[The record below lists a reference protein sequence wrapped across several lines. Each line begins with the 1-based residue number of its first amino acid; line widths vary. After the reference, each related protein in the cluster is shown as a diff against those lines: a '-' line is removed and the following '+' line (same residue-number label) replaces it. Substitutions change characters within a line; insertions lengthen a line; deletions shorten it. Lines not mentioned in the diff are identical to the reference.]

1 VYKPRSD
8 KEWREF
14 YERFARNPEEVAEF
28 DALRVAG
35 DIQTQQGTRAISD
48 DMALSQKMADTYTGL
63 ELRDAKRKL
72 SGVELVALRAQRVAN
87 ADRRLALRSK
97 LDNPATSEADKLWMQ
112 DLMVKLEDQSINQLE
127 RYTRDVSQTGR
138 DLRLLRESRNLS
150 ENPADWL
157 LRAER
162 LANGKPI
169 DPEVWASLQTHLK
182 NKNWPKVQSEM
193 GKIRQYTLFDKA
205 GELWQTGLL
214 TGFMRPVRDVLGNN
228 LNLADK
234 QIERLA
240 ATFFDRIVGAKTGVR
255 TADYNVATALPA
267 MRTGLRKGWDAV
279 KAVFSETGD
288 PRILEQVM
296 KRYDFERQTMQTNP
310 VLRAYTTFIR
320 KTLGAADA
328 LTSTA
333 ATEVALAEYARVFAR
348 RTAKPGTP
356 EFQTAVQAYL
366 KNPPPEMQGMAMALA
381 NEVTWQNST
390 MLGKMAGGI
399 RTAESALTRFFGK
412 LTVPFVQTPS
422 AMVTQAAKG
431 SPFGLLG
438 APRDVYQV
446 ATKMDVPK
454 AQAKLV
460 NRLAKVSVGSGWIA
474 LGYALADDDKM
485 TTSFPSDDRERRR
498 WELEGRT
505 ESAVKIGG
513 TWVSLLGILGPQA
526 QLMAVGAALRKMT
539 TDNPEW
545 TIGTATGTVASGIG
559 RAVVESPMMQG
570 VNTLYNVGQDISSD
584 DDDAFGRAGERM
596 AQTFVTG
603 MVPQAIQQV
612 ARATDVTPEGKVRVR
627 ATREPGDA
635 VQTAINAALQGL
647 PGGRQ
652 KLPVRRTALGEER
665 ATSRGGLLG
674 VLSPA
679 RLSMETTDPRAKELW
694 ETGAAV
700 PNVVRR
706 KGESV
711 AAYSRRAEAM
721 GQAASRAVEAGM
733 KSPSYQAISRMN
745 TAQLRKTL
753 SALADR
759 GEMQAEQVA
768 QLGQLSD
775 DDLRRR
781 LQGLY
786 LERIIGRGRALTGR
800 QFPDPSGGRQAQ
812 MLNALTRDQ

>member
-1 VYKPRSD
+1 
-8 KEWREF
+8 
-14 YERFARNPEEVAEF
+14 
-28 DALRVAG
+28 
-35 DIQTQQGTRAISD
+35 
-48 DMALSQKMADTYTGL
+48 
-63 ELRDAKRKL
+63 
-72 SGVELVALRAQRVAN
+72 
-87 ADRRLALRSK
+87 
-97 LDNPATSEADKLWMQ
+97 
-112 DLMVKLEDQSINQLE
+112 
-127 RYTRDVSQTGR
+127 
-138 DLRLLRESRNLS
+138 
-150 ENPADWL
+150 
-157 LRAER
+157 
-162 LANGKPI
+162 
-169 DPEVWASLQTHLK
+169 
-182 NKNWPKVQSEM
+182 
-193 GKIRQYTLFDKA
+193 
-205 GELWQTGLL
+205 
-214 TGFMRPVRDVLGNN
+214 
-228 LNLADK
+228 
-234 QIERLA
+234 
-240 ATFFDRIVGAKTGVR
+240 
-255 TADYNVATALPA
+255 
-267 MRTGLRKGWDAV
+267 
-279 KAVFSETGD
+279 
-288 PRILEQVM
+288 
-296 KRYDFERQTMQTNP
+296 
-310 VLRAYTTFIR
+310 
-320 KTLGAADA
+320 
-328 LTSTA
+328 
-333 ATEVALAEYARVFAR
+333 
-348 RTAKPGTP
+348 
-356 EFQTAVQAYL
+356 
-366 KNPPPEMQGMAMALA
+366 
-381 NEVTWQNST
+381 
-390 MLGKMAGGI
+390 
-399 RTAESALTRFFGK
+399 
-412 LTVPFVQTPS
+412 
-422 AMVTQAAKG
+422 
-431 SPFGLLG
+431 
-438 APRDVYQV
+438 
-446 ATKMDVPK
+446 
-454 AQAKLV
+454 
-460 NRLAKVSVGSGWIA
+460 
-474 LGYALADDDKM
+474 
-485 TTSFPSDDRERRR
+485 
-498 WELEGRT
+498 
-505 ESAVKIGG
+505 
-513 TWVSLLGILGPQA
+513 LGILGPQA